1 MGLPLYR
8 KEPTWLPIG
17 GKPYGSFRGGD
28 GPHDLSSF
36 FVNDQNL
43 DFLDSLIDLKP
54 KYTIGYFQLK
64 I

>member
-1 MGLPLYR
+1 MEASG
-8 KEPTWLPIG
+8 
-17 GKPYGSFRGGD
+17 GGD